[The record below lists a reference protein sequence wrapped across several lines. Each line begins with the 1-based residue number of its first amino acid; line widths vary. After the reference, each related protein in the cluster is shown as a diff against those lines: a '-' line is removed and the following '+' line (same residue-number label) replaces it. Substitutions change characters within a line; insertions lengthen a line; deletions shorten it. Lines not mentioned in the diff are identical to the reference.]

1 MPTYAYPVYELVAEL
16 ILLGIL
22 WLLRDWLRV
31 RPGLTFLLSAIG
43 YAIIRFGLTYYRQE
57 TVIIWGLQE
66 AQVIAL
72 VTGLLAAVLIVW
84 RFSVARWRFAT

>member
-16 ILLGIL
+16 ILLGVL

-43 YAIIRFGLTYYRQE
+43 YAIK
-57 TVIIWGLQE
+57 
-66 AQVIAL
+66 
-72 VTGLLAAVLIVW
+72 
-84 RFSVARWRFAT
+84 

>member
-1 MPTYAYPVYELVAEL
+1 M
-16 ILLGIL
+16 
-22 WLLRDWLRV
+22 RS
-31 RPGLTFLLSAIG
+31 GLTFLLSAVG

-72 VTGLLAAVLIVW
+72 ATAVLVLAAWIIW
-84 RFSVARWRFAT
+84 GPRRPAAPAPA